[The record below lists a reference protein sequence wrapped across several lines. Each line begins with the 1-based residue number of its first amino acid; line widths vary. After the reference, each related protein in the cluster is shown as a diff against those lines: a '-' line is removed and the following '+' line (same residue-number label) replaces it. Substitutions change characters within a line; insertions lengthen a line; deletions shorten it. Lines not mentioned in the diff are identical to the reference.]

1 MIIISK
7 TIHLPELSE
16 IVKFETLLI
25 INKGDNYYL
34 HKFLGIRPYRHYLQ
48 ALTAQKTLTVANLG
62 LLLC

>member
-16 IVKFETLLI
+16 MVKFETLLI

-34 HKFLGIRPYRHYLQ
+34 HKFFGIRPYLQ